1 MKRMHAVVAFTM
13 LRVAVHVGRVIDAR
27 CCTCVRGMR
36 ATVLLRSW
44 TLCHVL
50 CSLAH
55 VCMIL
60 LSAEGRRAKTSP
72 CTGKLLVQYP
82 SFRRLIVFC
91 QQCLHTFSIDLWIF
105 TPGMGT
111 LYALKE
117 MFVDVYEKR
126 LPIGFHRITLNR
138 GNLNILQWFIEK

>member
-1 MKRMHAVVAFTM
+1 M
-13 LRVAVHVGRVIDAR
+13 
-27 CCTCVRGMR
+27 
-36 ATVLLRSW
+36 
-44 TLCHVL
+44 
-50 CSLAH
+50 
-55 VCMIL
+55 VC
-60 LSAEGRRAKTSP
+60 
-72 CTGKLLVQYP
+72 
-82 SFRRLIVFC
+82 
-91 QQCLHTFSIDLWIF
+91 CLHTFSIDLWIF